1 MKINNQQQYKKFEE
15 AIKSFDFDVQKLE
28 IEFFTSG
35 ANNNVI
41 GLKHSDRTWAVS
53 ISFPKTESIT
63 EEKLESFTRLQ
74 KICSYLT
81 ENFQRGIEIDENN
94 KFIFDGNCFLCD
106 SESTEKFIKELAGK
120 QNYEFPSE
128 TFSYKGPFLVK
139 KGAPASETLEHDL
152 DFRDFMLKSLSLLH
166 KHTGVVELVDKELV
180 KEITEN
186 IIKEL
191 DKEIENL
198 KPSEKTQKEI
208 EKYNNKWN
216 KTNDLKIKGHIVREV
231 LIRSTKTLEELI
243 SKYTKEYGV
252 DLIVH
257 KGFIHGDAHGG
268 NFIIVQNDNKK
279 EIHPIDVED
288 ALGLEGEEKQHY
300 LLDLIK
306 FTISAYNLSRIL
318 FNNPLNTDDLV
329 ETYYQHFDLSF

>member
-1 MKINNQQQYKKFEE
+1 METNNKQYKRFEE
-15 AIKSFDFDVQKLE
+15 AIKSFDFDTQKLE

-41 GLKHSDRTWAVS
+41 GLKHGDRTWAVS
-53 ISFPKTESIT
+53 ISFPKTEDIT

-81 ENFQRGIEIDENN
+81 ENFQNGIEIDENN
-94 KFIFDGNCFLCD
+94 KFMFDGNCFLCD
-106 SESTEKFIKELAGK
+106 SESTKKFIKELAEK
-120 QNYEFPSE
+120 QSYEFSNE
-128 TFSYKGPFLVK
+128 IFDYKGPFLVK

-191 DKEIENL
+191 DEEIENL
-198 KPSEKTQKEI
+198 KPSEKKQKEI
-208 EKYNNKWN
+208 EKYNGKWN
-216 KTNDLKIKGHIVREV
+216 KDNNSDIEKHVIREV
-231 LIRSTKTLEELI
+231 LIRSTKALEE
-243 SKYTKEYGV
+243 SVNKYTKEHNV
-252 DLIVH
+252 DLVVH
-257 KGFIHGDAHGG
+257 KGFVHGDAHGG
-268 NFIIVQNDNKK
+268 NFIVVQEGNKK

-300 LLDLIK
+300 LIDLVK
-306 FTISAYNLSRIL
+306 FAISAYNLSRI
-318 FNNPLNTDDLV
+318 FGNPLDTDDLI
-329 ETYYQHFDLSF
+329 ETYYQHFDLI